1 MSNIL
6 TLNIKHVVGKKK
18 QKRFLSVRYRTMLF
32 FFFWKI
38 SLISDTKQ
46 MTHETS
52 PTTKLIT
59 SVPIWPACAP
69 LPRDSHLFC
78 GAQIKGNLQSA
89 RSFCRAIMNDNFRN

>member
-1 MSNIL
+1 MSR
-6 TLNIKHVVGKKK
+6 KRYKKD
-18 QKRFLSVRYRTMLF
+18 FCLF
-32 FFFWKI
+32 VKEQCPFFHKI
-38 SLISDTKQ
+38 SLISDINQ

-59 SVPIWPACAP
+59 SVPIWPAFAP

-89 RSFCRAIMNDNFRN
+89 SSFGRAIMNDKFRNM

>member
-1 MSNIL
+1 MFL
-6 TLNIKHVVGKKK
+6 RKETKKY
-18 QKRFLSVRYRTMLF
+18 FLLF
-32 FFFWKI
+32 VTEQSYFFHEI
-38 SLISDTKQ
+38 SLTSDTKQ

-59 SVPIWPACAP
+59 SVPIWPAFAP

-89 RSFCRAIMNDNFRN
+89 RSFGRAIMNDNFRN